1 LSRKVIK
8 TPVQTTQIAPTILEA
23 LDLDPETLKAVRK
36 EHTPSL
42 PGLGGREED

>member
-1 LSRKVIK
+1 MIK

-23 LDLDPETLKAVRK
+23 LDLDPEALKAVQK